1 MRVIINMWKLVNGKL
16 IQTTDASRVKFRTNV
31 SKSII
36 DQLTALANLHNTHPN
51 YLIES
56 GLQNVLSQGVITF
69 NKESRPK
76 DRIQYKTTYDKEL
89 LEDVKEFA
97 QKHNLFIND
106 VIEYSVKFIDLEKT
120 KNSSYKH
127 RVE

>member
-1 MRVIINMWKLVNGKL
+1 MWKSVNGKL

-31 SKSII
+31 SKSLIER
-36 DQLTALANLHNTHPN
+36 LNALAIQYNTHPN

-56 GLQNVLSQGVITF
+56 GLQKVLSLGVITF
-69 NKESRPK
+69 NKESRSK

-89 LEDVKEFA
+89 LENVKEFA
-97 QKHNLFIND
+97 KKHNLFIND

>member
-1 MRVIINMWKLVNGKL
+1 MWKLVNGKL
-16 IQTTDASRVKFRTNV
+16 IQTTDASRIKFRTNV
-31 SKSII
+31 SKSIL
-36 DQLTALANLHNTHPN
+36 DKLNALAIQHNTHVN

-56 GLQNVLSQGVITF
+56 GLQNVLFQGVITF

-76 DRIQYKTTYDKEL
+76 DRIQYKTSYDKKL
-89 LEDVKEFA
+89 LDNVKKFA
-97 QKHNLFIND
+97 QKHNLYITD
-106 VIEYSVKFIDLEKT
+106 VIEYSVNFIDVEKT

>member
-1 MRVIINMWKLVNGKL
+1 MWKSVNGKL
-16 IQTTDASRVKFRTNV
+16 IQTTDTSRIKFRTNV

-36 DQLTALANLHNTHPN
+36 DKLHALAIEHDTHPN

-56 GLQNVLSQGVITF
+56 GLQTVLSQGVIAF
-69 NKESRPK
+69 NKKLRPK

-89 LEDVKEFA
+89 LEQVKEFA
-97 QKHNLFIND
+97 KDHKLFIND
-106 VIEYSVKFIDLEKT
+106 VLEYSVDFIDFENV

-127 RVE
+127 RIE

>member
-1 MRVIINMWKLVNGKL
+1 LWKSVNGKL

-31 SKSII
+31 SKSLIER
-36 DQLTALANLHNTHPN
+36 LNALAIQYNTHPN

-56 GLQNVLSQGVITF
+56 GLQNVLSLGVITF
-69 NKESRPK
+69 NKESRSK

-89 LEDVKEFA
+89 LDNVKEFA
-97 QKHNLFIND
+97 KKHNLFIND

>member
-1 MRVIINMWKLVNGKL
+1 MWKLVNGKL
-16 IQTTDASRVKFRTNV
+16 IQTTDASRIKFRTNV

-36 DQLTALANLHNTHPN
+36 DKLNDLALQYDTHVN
-51 YLIES
+51 YLLEC
-56 GLQNVLSQGVITF
+56 GLQNVLSQEVITF
-69 NKESRPK
+69 IKDSRPK

-89 LEDVKEFA
+89 LDKVKEFA
-97 QKHNLFIND
+97 KKHNLFIND

>member
-120 KNSSYKH
+120 KYSSYKH

>member
-1 MRVIINMWKLVNGKL
+1 MWKSVNGKL

-31 SKSII
+31 SKSLIER
-36 DQLTALANLHNTHPN
+36 LNALAIQYNTHPN

-56 GLQNVLSQGVITF
+56 GLQNVLSLGVITF
-69 NKESRPK
+69 NKESRSK

-89 LEDVKEFA
+89 LDNVKEFA
-97 QKHNLFIND
+97 KKHNLFIND

>member
-1 MRVIINMWKLVNGKL
+1 MWKSVNGKL

-31 SKSII
+31 SKSLIER
-36 DQLTALANLHNTHPN
+36 LNTLAIQYNTHPN

-56 GLQNVLSQGVITF
+56 GLQNVLSLGVITF
-69 NKESRPK
+69 NKESRSK

-89 LEDVKEFA
+89 LDNVKEFA
-97 QKHNLFIND
+97 KKHNLFIND